1 MADPFESLGGRD
13 RPVAPDPAFAAG
25 LRRQLASL
33 LAIDDIA
40 TPRRTPVSTTTTSRA
55 TATEATAT
63 TGVPAA
69 AAVTPYLTV
78 HDGAGALAFYAEA
91 FGAVER
97 LRIAMEGGA
106 LGHAEFRIGDAPF
119 HLSDEFPEMGVTSPR
134 TLGGTTFAVHLDVT
148 DVDAAFA
155 RAVAAGAEALMEPAD
170 QPHGARHGTLLDPY
184 GHRWM
189 LSQEIEDVPV
199 DVLVGRMA
207 EAGMVVVA
215 SPAGESAVSSD
226 AEVAASPG
234 GAVWAA
240 LNYADAPAGIAFV
253 VDVLGFEPQI
263 VVTGEDPSVIE
274 HSQLRWP
281 EGGIVQAASAGR
293 PGNVFS
299 DRPTGAESLYVVT
312 ADPMAV
318 YQRCV
323 SAGVEIVEEPAT
335 PDYDPEGTVF
345 SIRDAE
351 GNLWSFGTYGGEG

>member
-13 RPVAPDPAFAAG
+13 QPVAPDPAFADR
-25 LRRQLASL
+25 LQRQLASL
-33 LAIDDIA
+33 LAIDDIT
-40 TPRRTPVSTTTTSRA
+40 TPRRATVSTTTASETTAAQA
-55 TATEATAT
+55 TDAAPTPTAR
-63 TGVPAA
+63 
-69 AAVTPYLTV
+69 PYLTV

-91 FGAVER
+91 FGAVEVM
-97 LRIAMEGGA
+97 RIAMEGGA

-119 HLSDEFPEMGVTSPR
+119 YLSDEFPEMGVTSPR
-134 TLGGTTFAVHLDVT
+134 TLGGTTFAVHLDVA

-155 RAVAAGAEALMEPAD
+155 RAVAAGAEAVMEPAD

-189 LSQEIEDVPV
+189 LSQEVEEVPV
-199 DVLVGRMA
+199 DVLAERMA
-207 EAGMVVVA
+207 EAGMDVVA
-215 SPAGESAVSSD
+215 SPAGESVAPSD

-234 GAVWAA
+234 GAIWAA

-323 SAGVEIVEEPAT
+323 RAGVEIVEEPAT